1 VNPRVHKRHNDLA
14 TLVSYLF
21 SEGNDDDHAEA
32 HLIAAWNGAGDLD
45 RLEPPAGRDRRRD
58 VRALANLLA
67 QPLHATRTPPQRT
80 VWHCSIRNAPED
92 RLLTDPEWAE
102 IARQVMDATGLAPIG
117 DARAVR
123 WVAVRHSPNH
133 IHLVATLVRQ
143 DGRTAWGWRDMINA
157 RQRCYQLEHRYGLR
171 RVAPMDRT
179 SHRYPNAAELN
190 KAKRLGRP
198 MTARDELRRHVRAA
212 AVAATDE
219 YEFFARLGDSGV
231 LITKRFS
238 VTNPGEVTGYS
249 VALASNT
256 NAVGEP
262 VFYSGGKLAR
272 DLTLPRLRQRWAR
285 PDRRTALP
293 VGTIRVSAQARVRA
307 FSSAAEAI
315 RGATSAMGQLAGT
328 NPAGASAIAQ
338 ATADT
343 LTAIA
348 TVVEGRRGGPLTSAA
363 ELFDRA
369 AREPYGRVAPPT
381 RRSAD
386 LRALSRLVHLMG
398 RATGGDAET
407 QAMLTL
413 LLDLARLADTVAALR
428 AAQDRHHQADD
439 AVRAA
444 QTLRAAANSDVRL
457 MPAPHLAPPDLDAD
471 RDATPPV
478 DLTPS
483 TSDDQHPT
491 RHRR

>member
-1 VNPRVHKRHNDLA
+1 VNPRVHKRHNDLVK
-14 TLVSYLF
+14 LVSYLF
-21 SEGNDDDHAEA
+21 SEGKDDDHTDA
-32 HLIAAWNGAGDLD
+32 HLVAAWDGAGDLK
-45 RLEPPAGRDRRRD
+45 RLEPPDGHDRRRD
-58 VRALANLLA
+58 VCALVNLLA
-67 QPLHATRTPPQRT
+67 QPVHATRIRPQRT

-92 RLLTDPEWAE
+92 RLLTDPAWAE
-102 IARQVMDATGLAPIG
+102 VARQVMDATGLAPIG

-157 RQRCYQLEHRYGLR
+157 RQRCYELEDRYGLR

-179 SHRYPNAAELN
+179 SQRYPNAAELN

-212 AVAATDE
+212 SVAAANE
-219 YEFFARLGDSGV
+219 HEFFARLGDSGV
-231 LITKRFS
+231 LVTKRFS

-249 VALASNT
+249 VALAGST
-256 NAVGEP
+256 NAIGRP
-262 VFYSGGKLAR
+262 VFYGGGKLAR

-285 PDRRTALP
+285 PDQYTALS
-293 VGTIRVSAQARVRA
+293 VGTIRVSAESRVQA
-307 FSSAAEAI
+307 FSNAADAI
-315 RGATSAMGQLAGT
+315 RGAASAMGQIAAT
-328 NPAGASAIAQ
+328 DPAGASGIAQ

-348 TVVEGRRGGPLTSAA
+348 SAVEGRRGGPLTSAA

-369 AREPYGRVAPPT
+369 AREPYGHVAPPT
-381 RRSAD
+381 RRSVD

-407 QAMLTL
+407 RAMLTL
-413 LLDLARLADTVAALR
+413 LLDLARLADTVSALR

-439 AVRAA
+439 AARAA
-444 QTLRAAANSDVRL
+444 QTLRAAAATDARL
-457 MPAPHLAPPDLDAD
+457 IPTPHLSPPDLDAD
-471 RDATPPV
+471 RDPTPPV

-483 TSDDQHPT
+483 TWDEQHPT
-491 RHRR
+491 RLRR